1 MRVRPNNGVQRMS
14 LRATA
19 DAESLGVAYRAL
31 GNRAVLGVI
40 ALVLASAAAPIC
52 GAESFQEK
60 ADAYKKRHPE
70 AVIAAGDVK
79 PPVKTHHED
88 PRIPR
93 DKWPATP
100 VLSEAIIGT
109 DGLITDPILLSDV
122 DPALASAILEALKAW
137 RYKPALRDGKPV
149 PCFVTISMKP
159 S

>member
-1 MRVRPNNGVQRMS
+1 MALNMRVQWAS
-14 LRATA
+14 LRSPLTRN
-19 DAESLGVAYRAL
+19 SLDVAYRAL

-40 ALVLASAAAPIC
+40 ALVLAPAASIC

-60 ADAYKKRHPE
+60 ADAYQKRHPE
-70 AVIAAGDVK
+70 AVTAAGDK

-109 DGLITDPILLSDV
+109 DGLLTDPILLSDV